1 MCQAEGSRN
10 ILRFPPTLP
19 PKHLSPSVRVG
30 PAQGPSHYRPGPRPE
45 YIRVIR
51 VAHSPTGLHRVIRV
65 AHSGTGRACTARALA
80 RAGPCHGP
88 APWHPRRYTWWRE
101 RLRGAPS
108 AVSILPSAPTAS
120 GLAPRLYGPS
130 RSGRQTDGGW
140 VGMKNWRGWMSIVPA
155 RCVPA
160 SVCLVFCLFY
170 MPPSLIFFAVACRSP
185 VSARH
190 AVRPSHASSSLPTRL
205 ARRACGSGSG
215 LSPAASFPAAWP
227 SSPRQFVGMIL
238 VSRLQACG
246 ADPSPPSPGPGAFI
260 STAGPGPG
268 LGLASGS

>member
-1 MCQAEGSRN
+1 MASETLYLVERAAARGS
-10 ILRFPPTLP
+10 
-19 PKHLSPSVRVG
+19 VG
-30 PAQGPSHYRPGPRPE
+30 SSDSARCTHRIRPGAESLRPE
-45 YIRVIR
+45 PI
-51 VAHSPTGLHRVIRV
+51 
-65 AHSGTGRACTARALA
+65 
-80 RAGPCHGP
+80 
-88 APWHPRRYTWWRE
+88 
-101 RLRGAPS
+101 
-108 AVSILPSAPTAS
+108 
-120 GLAPRLYGPS
+120 
-130 RSGRQTDGGW
+130 RQTDRSITDSGW
-140 VGMKNWRGWMSIVPA
+140 VGMRNWRGWMSIVPA

-238 VSRLQACG
+238 VSRLQACNAG
-246 ADPSPPSPGPGAFI
+246 PSPTSPGPGAFI
-260 STAGPGPG
+260 STAGPGLG
-268 LGLASGS
+268 LGPWSQ